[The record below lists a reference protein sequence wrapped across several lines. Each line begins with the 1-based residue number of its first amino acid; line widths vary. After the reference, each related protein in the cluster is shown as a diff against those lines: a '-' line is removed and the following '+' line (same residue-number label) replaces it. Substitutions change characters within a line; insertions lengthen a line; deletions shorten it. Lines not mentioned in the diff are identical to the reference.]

1 MQSKIR
7 IGNAGGFW
15 GDDLG
20 AMRRQLEGG
29 PLDYIS
35 IDFLAEITMSI
46 LRKQQLKNPAMGY
59 VADFLDQIRE
69 NAALIYEKKVKILT
83 NAGGIN
89 PLECGRQIVNELR
102 RQSIPLKVAVVEG
115 DNIYDRLDELTS
127 KGIAFKNLETGV
139 AFSRVKNRIQ
149 SANAYLGLMPLVK
162 ALEAG
167 ADIVVAGRVTDTSI
181 TMAPMVYAFGWA
193 PDDWDKLAAALVAG
207 HIVECG
213 TQATGG
219 NFTDWEKVPSFRKM
233 GYPIIE
239 MESDGDFVI
248 TKHPDTGGMVTVDT
262 VREQLVYEMGDP
274 AVYISPDVVAD
285 FSSFRLSGDGTDRV
299 RVSGVKGHPS
309 TPFLKVS
316 MAYEDGFVSAG
327 SVIVSG
333 PRALDKAGVF
343 EEIFWERHG
352 VDFGKKHTSY
362 QGYNACHHSLAPKTE
377 PNEVLLT
384 FSVYDSNP
392 ALHKIFA
399 RSIAPLI
406 LSGPPGV
413 AATGGRPRMSSVLTY
428 WPALIPK
435 DEVVAITTILNDAGE
450 ADARFRIPAVTGFES
465 ADDISP
471 SVCQVALP
479 EEIENECKDAVAVD
493 FALDGIQQTVS
504 AQDHIT
510 NAVRVKLGRICLA
523 RSGDKGDTANIGLLA
538 RSPEVYRFIRGTIT
552 AKWMKTMFM
561 DVCKG
566 KVIRYE
572 LDNLMALNF
581 LLEESLDGGGTRSLL
596 TDPQG
601 KTFAQALLNVEILVP
616 ASLLQNL

>member
-29 PLDYIS
+29 ALDYIS

-46 LRKQQLKNPAMGY
+46 LRKQQLKNPTLGY
-59 VADFLDQIRE
+59 VTDFVGQIKE
-69 NAALIYEKKVKILT
+69 NAALIYKKKVKILT

-89 PLECGRQIVNELR
+89 PMECGRQIVNELKK
-102 RQSIPLKVAVVEG
+102 QSIPLKVAVVEG
-115 DNIYDRLDELTS
+115 DNIYDRIDALHA
-127 KGIAFKNLETGV
+127 KGIRFSNLETGED
-139 AFSRVKNRIQ
+139 FNQVKSHIQ
-149 SANAYLGLMPLVK
+149 SANAYLGLLPLVK

-219 NFTDWEKVPSFRKM
+219 NFTDWKKVPSFLRM

-239 MESDGDFVI
+239 MQADASFVI
-248 TKHPDTGGMVTVDT
+248 TKHPDTGGMVTIDT
-262 VREQLVYEMGDP
+262 IREQLVYEMGDP
-274 AVYISPDVVAD
+274 AIYISPDVVAD
-285 FSSFRLSGDGTDRV
+285 FRSFRLSNDGPDRV
-299 RVSGVKGHPS
+299 RVTGVKGYPS

-316 MAYEDGFVSAG
+316 MAYEDGFVSSG

-333 PRALDKAGVF
+333 PDALAKAKVFDGV
-343 EEIFWERHG
+343 FWERMG
-352 VDFGKKHTSY
+352 INFVKKHTAY
-362 QGYNACHHSLAPKTE
+362 QGFNACHHSLAANTE

-435 DEVVAITTILNDAGE
+435 EEVVAGMTLLNDSGE
-450 ADARFRIPAVTGFES
+450 AVTVFNIPSAIGCES
-465 ADDISP
+465 REALLSSD
-471 SVCQVALP
+471 CQIALP
-479 EEIENECKDAVAVD
+479 EDPIQGSTESAATTRASDNEQHPEPVNNI
-493 FALDGIQQTVS
+493 LS
-504 AQDHIT
+504 
-510 NAVRVKLGRICLA
+510 VKLGRICLA

-538 RSPEVYRFIRGTIT
+538 RSPEAYGFIRQTIT
-552 AKWMKTMFM
+552 ADWMKTLFR

-566 KVIRYE
+566 RVLRYE
-572 LDNLMALNF
+572 LDNLMGLNF

-596 TDPQG
+596 ADPQG
-601 KTFAQALLNVEILVP
+601 KTYAQALLNVEIQIP
-616 ASLLQNL
+616 APLIENL